1 MNKPLVLVTAPIA
14 TRSGYGNHSRD
25 IVSALIDLDKYEV
38 KILSILCEDARKQ
51 VTDIAQEIG
60 CSVDI
65 VHKRLKKLIKDKVIQ
80 GSRIMINKQLIG
92 YEYHKVLLNIKF
104 NSKSGERRFYSYLRN
119 ESNII
124 DVVRMMGTWNFELD
138 IDVRNALEFHNI
150 MIRLKNNFSRNI
162 RSYESLLIFK
172 EHKYNFFPQGEVMKL

>member
-1 MNKPLVLVTAPIA
+1 
-14 TRSGYGNHSRD
+14 
-25 IVSALIDLDKYEV
+25 
-38 KILSILCEDARKQ
+38 
-51 VTDIAQEIG
+51 
-60 CSVDI
+60 
-65 VHKRLKKLIKDKVIQ
+65 
-80 GSRIMINKQLIG
+80 MINKQLIG